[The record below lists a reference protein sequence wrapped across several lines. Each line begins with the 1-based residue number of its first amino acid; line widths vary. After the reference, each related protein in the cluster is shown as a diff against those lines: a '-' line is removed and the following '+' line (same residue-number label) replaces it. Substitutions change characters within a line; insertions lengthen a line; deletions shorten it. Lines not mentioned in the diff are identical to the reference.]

1 MSEYLMNPNIFN
13 MLHEWHGMHRGGRR
27 SHFRGKLAAALFS
40 TGEDGLGG
48 HGFRAS
54 RVVSAADLQLL
65 ILVLLEERPRHGYE
79 IIRALEDHTSGFYAP
94 SPGVIYPALTY
105 LEEIGHASVAAEG
118 TKKLYS
124 LTQAGREYLAEH
136 RVNADTMMAQL
147 AKIGARM
154 ARARQFFR
162 GGSDA
167 VEDDDLRR
175 GRHGHHGGDD
185 PASSLKAA
193 RHNLKAALYEK
204 DDASPEEQRRIIDIL
219 VRAAKE
225 IRGQ

>member
-1 MSEYLMNPNIFN
+1 MY
-13 MLHEWHGMHRGGRR
+13 HAMHRGRR
-27 SHFRGKLAAALFS
+27 GHFRGKLAAALFS
-40 TGEDGLGG
+40 SGEDGLGG

-79 IIRALEDHTSGFYAP
+79 IIKALEEHTSGFYAP

-118 TKKLYS
+118 SKKLYS
-124 LTQAGREYLAEH
+124 LTLAGREYLHEH
-136 RVNADTMMAQL
+136 RVQADTMMAQL
-147 AKIGARM
+147 AKIGERI
-154 ARARQFFR
+154 ARAKQFFSR
-162 GGSDA
+162 GGSA
-167 VEDDDLRR
+167 EDEDVYYGPRGGRR
-175 GRHGHHGGDD
+175 DED
-185 PASSLKAA
+185 PTSSLKAA
-193 RHNLKAALYEK
+193 RRYIRAALYEK

-219 VRAAKE
+219 VRAAKD

>member
-1 MSEYLMNPNIFN
+1 MHPHIINALRA
-13 MLHEWHGMHRGGRR
+13 HRAMHRGGGRR
-27 SHFRGKLAAALFS
+27 HFRGKLAAALFS
-40 TGEDGLGG
+40 MGEDGLGG

-65 ILVLLEERPRHGYE
+65 ILVLLEARPRHGYE
-79 IIRALEDHTSGFYAP
+79 IIKALEEHTSGFYAP

-118 TKKLYS
+118 SKKLYS
-124 LTQAGREYLAEH
+124 LTEAGRVYLAEH

-147 AKIGARM
+147 AKIGQRIAKAKR
-154 ARARQFFR
+154 FFR
-162 GGSDA
+162 SGDSDAAETDEAGFGARGSD
-167 VEDDDLRR
+167 ED
-175 GRHGHHGGDD
+175 
-185 PASSLKAA
+185 PSSSMKAA
-193 RHNLKAALYEK
+193 RRNLKAALYEK

-219 VRAAKE
+219 VRAAKD

>member
-1 MSEYLMNPNIFN
+1 MSEHLEFPHI
-13 MLHEWHGMHRGGRR
+13 LKALRDHRCMHKGGGRR
-27 SHFRGKLAAALFS
+27 HFRGRLAAALFS
-40 TGEDGLGG
+40 AGEDGLGG

-79 IIRALEDHTSGFYAP
+79 IIKALEEHTSGFYAP

-118 TKKLYS
+118 SKKLYS
-124 LTQAGREYLAEH
+124 LTPPGRAYLAEH
-136 RVNADTMMAQL
+136 RVQADTMMAQL
-147 AKIGARM
+147 AKIGVRI
-154 ARARQFFR
+154 ARAKRFFR
-162 GGSDA
+162 SGDEMPA
-167 VEDDDLRR
+167 DDEGDVTRR
-175 GRHGHHGGDD
+175 TAD
-185 PASSLKAA
+185 PSSSMKAA
-193 RHNLKAALYEK
+193 RRNLRAVLQETEE
-204 DDASPEEQRRIIDIL
+204 ASPEEQRRIIDIL